1 MTPQI
6 LAIMPVRNEDKFLR
20 RAALNTVGFCDRILV
35 ADHQSQDG
43 QCAVIAFAGGN
54 RAL

>member
-6 LAIMPVRNEDKFLR
+6 VAIMLVRNEDKFLR
-20 RAALNTVGFCDRILV
+20 RAALNILGFCDRIFI

-43 QCAVIAFAGGN
+43 PCAVIAFAAGN